1 MTAIWS
7 PENRYKIWWRIEVF
21 AAEAM
26 GRIGMIPAEDAAHGR
41 VYGRFAL
48 KKPIMFQPQG
58 ICERETEM
66 LVDHGRTLSKGGGQ
80 TRVMVALPSR

>member
-41 VYGRFAL
+41 VYVRFAL
-48 KKPIMFQPQG
+48 NKPIMFQAPG
-58 ICERETEM
+58 GSAKERLRCSSTTEGP
-66 LVDHGRTLSKGGGQ
+66 VVRGAVKR
-80 TRVMVALPSR
+80 A